1 MIKFAKVEKRLLGT
15 ENDYGWFPI
24 IALSG
29 KIGIDDITNSIM
41 NRCTLTEVDITA
53 CLKAF
58 QRVVIEYLKNG
69 YSVSLGDLGTF
80 RPSLRSGIYSKE
92 MGNYVAGGRKVA
104 DTVYESDGE
113 TVKELGVTSNDI
125 RSLKVVFNPSS
136 EIKRSLNRNNLQ
148 FAFSC
153 VKRTGS
159 KRV

>member
-69 YSVSLGDLGTF
+69 LARSALPSVRVSTARKWATMSPEAERWRTRCMNRTA
-80 RPSLRSGIYSKE
+80 RP
-92 MGNYVAGGRKVA
+92 
-104 DTVYESDGE
+104 
-113 TVKELGVTSNDI
+113 
-125 RSLKVVFNPSS
+125 
-136 EIKRSLNRNNLQ
+136 
-148 FAFSC
+148 
-153 VKRTGS
+153 
-159 KRV
+159 

>member
-104 DTVYESDGE
+104 DTV
-113 TVKELGVTSNDI
+113 KELGVTSNDI

-148 FAFSC
+148 FAFSG
-153 VKRTGS
+153 VKRTAS

>member
-1 MIKFAKVEKRLLGT
+1 MIKFSKGEKRLRGT
-15 ENDYGWFPI
+15 ENDYGWFLI
-24 IALSG
+24 IVLSG

-148 FAFSC
+148 FAFSA
-153 VKRTGS
+153 VKRTAS